1 MLACNDLLKGFS
13 QALNHRPQGGPSAGL
28 LSVRSRGTERQQL
41 SYFFLPSHPSPHPT
55 PPQPPIHPGV
65 AVAAGMRWYLSKQTI
80 CSQRR
85 LGRPQ
90 EAPLSQAQ

>member
-13 QALNHRPQGGPSAGL
+13 QALNHRPQGGPSTGL

-55 PPQPPIHPGV
+55 HPSPPIHPGV
-65 AVAAGMRWYLSKQTI
+65 AVAAGM
-80 CSQRR
+80 
-85 LGRPQ
+85 
-90 EAPLSQAQ
+90 